1 MVLVP
6 PRSTLREL
14 RDLVVDR
21 STDPVMAEIRRM
33 PKSEFEPEDAQPIG
47 DSPSIYSFEEGSRYC
62 AYDLTR
68 GRFLSTEIE
77 AADFSPL
84 VLQDRLPTLGPGS
97 RGALWLSP
105 YRGLSPTNFRFPI
118 DLVMLDQRCAVLSVT
133 ESYPISLGSET
144 GVPAASALIL
154 PAHTVASVGVRAGD
168 QLILCTPEEMK
179 GNLRSLM
186 AAEPRPVVSSN
197 APDDPA
203 GDSDIRT
210 FRLRSLGNA
219 VYWSDRTKTAL
230 PIDMAELEPVR
241 PSEPT
246 APHDQER
253 WAIAEQFGWNRP
265 APTPQKNWFQRW
277 RSKKEPEDPRGGLR
291 ETLPGLVAHFFTGGR
306 PAAHGI
312 RNISTTGI
320 YVLTEERWYLG
331 TIIRMT
337 LSDRL
342 EKSFERSLT
351 LNAKVVRWGNDGV
364 GLQFMLRHKGDR
376 VAAEEDISGGM
387 TDELLEQFLRSYRDD
402 HLAGQG

>member
-1 MVLVP
+1 
-6 PRSTLREL
+6 
-14 RDLVVDR
+14 
-21 STDPVMAEIRRM
+21 MAEIRRM
-33 PKSEFEPEDAQPIG
+33 PKSEFEPEDAQPLP
-47 DSPSIYSFEEGSRYC
+47 DAPSIYSFEEGSRYC

-77 AADFSPL
+77 AANFSPAIL
-84 VLQDRLPTLGPGS
+84 EDRLPNLGPGS

-105 YRGLSPTNFRFPI
+105 FRGVSPTSFRFPV
-118 DLVMLDQRCAVLSVT
+118 DLVLLDQRCAVLEVT
-133 ESYPISLGSET
+133 ESYPISLGSDT
-144 GVPAASALIL
+144 AVPVASALIL
-154 PAHTVASVGVRAGD
+154 PARTIASVRAVPGD

-186 AAEPRPVVSSN
+186 SAERHPAASED
-197 APDDPA
+197 APEDSA
-203 GDSDIRT
+203 SGSDIRT

-219 VYWSDRTKTAL
+219 VYWSERTRSL
-230 PIDMAELEPVR
+230 PPTDTDDMEPVR
-241 PSEPT
+241 SSEPV
-246 APHDQER
+246 APQGQDR
-253 WAIAEQFGWNRP
+253 GAIAEQFGWNRP
-265 APTPQKNWFQRW
+265 ALPSRKGWFQRW
-277 RSKKEPEDPRGGLR
+277 RSKEPKDPRGGSR

-312 RNISTTGI
+312 RNISTTGL
-320 YVLTEERWYLG
+320 YVLTEQRWYLG

-364 GLQFMLRHKGDR
+364 GLQFMIRHKGDR
-376 VAAEEDISGGM
+376 IPAEEDISGGV

-402 HLAGQG
+402 HLTGKA